1 MYLTFSVTIV
11 HFFYGGAI
19 NLIIMVVRLIQEGG
33 KVTKLDL
40 SQVKRISGLSQANII
55 VVKNT
60 GETLTGNIIEF

>member
-1 MYLTFSVTIV
+1 MT
-11 HFFYGGAI
+11 AK
-19 NLIIMVVRLIQEGG
+19 LIQEGG
-33 KVTKLDL
+33 KITKLDL

>member
-1 MYLTFSVTIV
+1 MRPQEKSST
-11 HFFYGGAI
+11 GE
-19 NLIIMVVRLIQEGG
+19 LIILITMTAKLIQEGG
-33 KVTKLDL
+33 KITKLDL

>member
-11 HFFYGGAI
+11 HFFYGGADK
-19 NLIIMVVRLIQEGG
+19 LVIMVARLISEGG

-40 SQVKRISGLSQANII
+40 SQVRKISALSQSNVIVIKNI
-55 VVKNT
+55 